1 MSEDMV
7 LEILEMLSDLQ
18 EDDCVPKNVRGRI
31 GCAIEALKCEE
42 RSISMKVDASLQ
54 ELEEVSE
61 DSNVPAFTKTQI
73 YSIVSKLECIKQ

>member
-1 MSEDMV
+1 MV
-7 LEILEMLSDLQ
+7 LEVLDMLADLQ
-18 EDDCVPKNVRGRI
+18 EDDCIPRNVKNRI
-31 GCAIEALKCEE
+31 ESAMAALQCEE
-42 RSISMKVDASLQ
+42 RPVSMKVDASLQ